1 MAATEC
7 HASSAEVD
15 GANKTK
21 WLEAISRDH
30 QHFVFVPA
38 ALRADKDFV
47 QRAIEHH
54 PEALC
59 HAHANLRA
67 DAEVVLKAVERDGYV
82 LRFAHRDLCY
92 DQRILITAVAN
103 DARALELAPPGIFS
117 DADLQSFAAH
127 ASDMYIL
134 RVSMLSARSC
144 IVVCHEDDMG
154 YIVSYR
160 AGIYLGICFSK
171 RMRFLLGGE
180 IVNEDEHVRDWTGL
194 SLGKVNDLMLV
205 LLSPG
210 EESIDDLGRAND

>member
-1 MAATEC
+1 MESLES
-7 HASSAEVD
+7 HASSLEVD
-15 GANKTK
+15 EASKLR

-47 QRAIEHH
+47 LRAIEHH

-59 HAHANLRA
+59 HAHEELRA
-67 DAEVVLKAVERDGYV
+67 DPEVVLKAVERDGYV
-82 LRFAHRDLCY
+82 LRFAHKDLCK

-103 DARALELAPPGIFS
+103 DARALELAPPGFFS

-127 ASDMYIL
+127 ASDMYIM

-144 IVVCHEDDMG
+144 IVVCQEDDMG

-171 RMRFLLGGE
+171 RMKFLLGGDV
-180 IVNEDEHVRDWTGL
+180 VNEDDHVQEWTGL

-205 LLSPG
+205 LLSPNEDG
-210 EESIDDLGRAND
+210 IEELGQ